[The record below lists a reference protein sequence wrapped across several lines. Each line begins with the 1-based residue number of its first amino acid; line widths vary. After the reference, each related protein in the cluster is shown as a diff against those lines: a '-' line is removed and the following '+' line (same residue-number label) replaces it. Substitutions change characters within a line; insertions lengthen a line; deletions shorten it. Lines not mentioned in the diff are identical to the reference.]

1 MLEELPPA
9 DSALASS
16 AGRALGLWQVVGKKW
31 MVFKGYCCACDLTV
45 NPDLKAI
52 FAEAR
57 QRFMSLGGTECQR
70 AAGTNV
76 VSELLTCFILWLLV
90 KMDWRMSAGTL

>member
-1 MLEELPPA
+1 
-9 DSALASS
+9 
-16 AGRALGLWQVVGKKW
+16 

-70 AAGTNV
+70 AAGTSV

-90 KMDWRMSAGTL
+90 KTDWRMLAGTP